1 MPFVQALDNQIADLV
16 LGDGTYTKE
25 TTVFVGLSTT
35 TPTKVGGN
43 VTEPVANGYA
53 RVSVTNNLANWP
65 DANASGLKSNGTVIT
80 FPVATGA
87 GWGTVT
93 HVVVYNA
100 STAGTFMMYGLL
112 TTPKL
117 VSAGDT
123 ASLAIG
129 AFDLQMGPA
138 S

>member
-1 MPFVQALDNQIADLV
+1 MPWVQALDNAVADHV
-16 LGDGTYTKE
+16 IGGGTYTKVA
-25 TTVFVGLSTT
+25 TTFVGLSTT

-43 VTEPVANGYA
+43 VTEPVGNGYA
-53 RVSVTNNLANWP
+53 RVSVTNNATNWP
-65 DANASGLKSNGTVIT
+65 NTSGSGLKSNGTVIT

-93 HVVVYNA
+93 HVVVYDA

-117 VSAGDT
+117 ISSGDT
-123 ASLAIG
+123 ASFAIG
-129 AFDLQMGPA
+129 AIDLQMGPA